1 MIGATLLEWPIGD
14 DETLDNIAHGR
25 LKVLQKSKGYRFSL
39 DALLLAHFV
48 CLQPGDQVLEM
59 GAGSGVVSL
68 ILADRWDGITLMGI
82 DIQEEAAYMAAR
94 SVAINALSHK
104 IVIRQ
109 VDVRKI
115 KNAFPPC
122 SFDVAVANPPYRKIN
137 SGRINADRQKAIA
150 RHEIA
155 GTIRDFLQAA
165 GYVLKPSG
173 RACFIYPATR
183 MGELLCSLRE
193 ALIEPKRLRMVHSHQ
208 NEAGQFVL
216 LEGVKEGGEELEVMP
231 PLFIYE
237 KKGEYTAEMAGI
249 FKELSS
255 SPGISAR

>member
-1 MIGATLLEWPIGD
+1 MEWSVGL
-14 DETLDNIAHGR
+14 DETLDDIAGGR
-25 LKVLQKSKGYRFSL
+25 LKILQKAKGYRFSL

-48 CLQPGDQVLEM
+48 CLQPGNQVLEM
-59 GAGSGVVSL
+59 GTGSGVVSL
-68 ILADRWDGITLMGI
+68 ILADRGEEVTLTGI
-82 DIQEEAAYMAAR
+82 DVQEEAVDMAAR

-104 IVIRQ
+104 LTLHR

-115 KNAFPPC
+115 KDAFTQG
-122 SFDVAVANPPYRKIN
+122 SFDVVVANPPYRKIN
-137 SGRINADRQKAIA
+137 SGRINTDRQKAIA

-155 GTIRDFLQAA
+155 GTIEDFLRAA
-165 GYVLKPSG
+165 GYVLRPGG

-183 MGELLCSLRE
+183 MVELLCSMRE
-193 ALIEPKRLRMVHSHQ
+193 ALVEPKRLRMVYSNQ
-208 NEAGQFVL
+208 DEAGQFVL
-216 LEGVKEGGEELEVMP
+216 VEGVKEGGEELAVMP

-237 KKGEYTAEMAGI
+237 KKGGYTAEMAGI